1 MRGAERGF
9 LLLACHL
16 GDPERKILSVS
27 QLRTLA
33 MRVRGRDAV
42 EREGELTPSNLKSLG
57 YSNLAIISKYL
68 IYAGSGAVV
77 GCGLGVLLGSV
88 VFPAIL
94 WQAYKIMLY
103 ITEIINLP
111 I

>member
-42 EREGELTPSNLKSLG
+42 EREGELTSSNLKSLG
-57 YSNLAIISKYL
+57 YSTAMAEHIVSLLAQEDLLQHYL
-68 IYAGSGAVV
+68 RLCRKADCVPVTRVTPENPAV
-77 GCGLGVLLGSV
+77 LR
-88 VFPAIL
+88 
-94 WQAYKIMLY
+94 
-103 ITEIINLP
+103 
-111 I
+111 